1 MEATPPSS
9 VTSLGDSLAAVAFVQ
24 STSLFKDMPDAVM
37 NLLYEKAQ
45 VVDFGPTDVV
55 IAQDASDSDL
65 FIIFEGNV
73 AVQKL
78 VKGEWVHLADLE
90 RPAVVGEVAALT
102 EQPRAAAV
110 VSTTDCR
117 LVRIPGPTVRAIAAA
132 APKFGKRL
140 AMLMSARDRDT
151 ERKVSV

>member
-1 MEATPPSS
+1 MEASRPTSTETLGNS
-9 VTSLGDSLAAVAFVQ
+9 VAAVAFIQ

-37 NLLYEKAQ
+37 NLLYEKAE
-45 VVDFGPTDVV
+45 VVDYGPTDIV
-55 IAQDASDSDL
+55 IAQDATDTDL
-65 FIIFEGNV
+65 FVIFEGNV

-78 VKGEWVHLADLE
+78 VKGGWVHLADLE

-110 VSTTDCR
+110 ISTTDCR
-117 LVRIPGPTVRAIAAA
+117 LVRVPGPTVRAIAEA

-140 AMLMSARDRDT
+140 AMLMSARDKDT